1 MALCVILIAV
11 GILVHLIAYE
21 CPKAKKDFTMN
32 GHERA
37 KSPMLQS
44 ITAKNLLSFGPEGVQ
59 LDMKPL
65 NVLVGPN
72 ASGKSNLLEAI
83 ALLRA
88 APSELA
94 APVRSGGGVR
104 NWIWQGRPKSSAV
117 VESLV
122 SNPRGKHDIRHRI
135 EFAELAQRFEL
146 IDERVEND
154 KPDHGESEVFFF
166 YRFQDG
172 SPVIS
177 VKGEDNRRNLQRQDV
192 ALDESILSQRKDPDQ
207 FPELA
212 HLSRSYEQ
220 IRLYR
225 QWEFGRGANIRDPQ
239 RIDVRPNP
247 LMENFSNLGMFLNR
261 LRQTPRTKANFIEKL
276 SDIYE
281 GLTDFEMNF
290 EGGTVQIF
298 FTEGDFAIPATRL
311 SDGSLRYLCL
321 LAMLLDPDPPPL
333 IGIEEP
339 EMGMHPDLIPG
350 IADLLVEASSRCQLV
365 VTTHSDI
372 LVDSLT
378 EHYES
383 IVVCEKHEGKTN
395 MRRLSQSELSHWLE
409 KYRLGELWT
418 SGHLGG
424 VRW

>member
-1 MALCVILIAV
+1 
-11 GILVHLIAYE
+11 
-21 CPKAKKDFTMN
+21 MN
-32 GHERA
+32 WHGRTY
-37 KSPMLQS
+37 SPMLQS
-44 ITAKNLLSFGPEGVQ
+44 IMAKNLLSFGPEGIQ
-59 LDMKPL
+59 LEMKPL

-94 APVRSGGGVR
+94 APVRSGGGIR
-104 NWIWQGRPKSSAV
+104 NWIWQGQSESPAV
-117 VESLV
+117 VESMV
-122 SNPRGKHDIRHRI
+122 SNPLGRHYIRHRI
-135 EFAELAQRFEL
+135 EFTESSQSFEL
-146 IDERVEND
+146 VDERVEND
-154 KPDHGESEVFFF
+154 QPDYGENEVFFF
-166 YRFQDG
+166 YRFQNG
-172 SPVIS
+172 SPILS
-177 VKGEDNRRNLQRQDV
+177 VKGQDNRRHLQRQDV
-192 ALDESILSQRKDPDQ
+192 VLDESILSQRKDPDQ

-212 HLSRSYEQ
+212 HLSRSYGQ

-225 QWEFGRGANIRDPQ
+225 QWEFGRSTNIRDPQ

-281 GLTDFEMNF
+281 DLTDFQLNF

-298 FTEGDFAIPATRL
+298 FTEGDFAMPATRL

-321 LAMLLDPDPPPL
+321 LAILLDPEPPPL

-339 EMGMHPDLIPG
+339 ELGMHPDLIPG
-350 IADLLVEASSRCQLV
+350 IADLLVDASSRCQLV

-372 LVDSLT
+372 LVDALT
-378 EHYES
+378 EQPES
-383 IVVCEKHEGKTN
+383 VVVCEKHDGRTTMK
-395 MRRLSQSELSHWLE
+395 RLNQSELSHWLE

-418 SGHLGG
+418 SGELGG